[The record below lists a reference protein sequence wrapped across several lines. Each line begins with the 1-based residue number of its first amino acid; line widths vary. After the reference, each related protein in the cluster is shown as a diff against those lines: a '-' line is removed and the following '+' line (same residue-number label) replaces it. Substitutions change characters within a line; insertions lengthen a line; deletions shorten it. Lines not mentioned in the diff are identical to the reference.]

1 METESAIRRRLIRRP
16 ALLLLG
22 AVLFPALLSTLLVWR
37 FLPDWWQ
44 LSGFF
49 WYSIPGNSFVWLPH
63 EPAVI
68 YAGTLYAPALVAVVA
83 GMATTLASIIDHA
96 LFTRMFQS
104 ERLAPVGRSRVMR
117 VCVRLFAWHPWWT
130 IVFFAFTPIPFYPIR
145 LVAPLARYP
154 MAGYVSAVVFGRV
167 PRYFLLALGGVW
179 AKQLSQ
185 AFLPL

>member
-1 METESAIRRRLIRRP
+1 METESAIRRRLIGRP

-22 AVLFPALLSTLLVWR
+22 LALFPALLSTLLIRR
-37 FLPDWWQ
+37 FLPEWWQ

-68 YAGTLYAPALVAVVA
+68 VAGALYHPALVAVVG
-83 GMATTLASIIDHA
+83 GMATALASTIDHA

-104 ERLAPVGRSRVMR
+104 ERLAPVGRSRIMR
-117 VCVRLFAWHPWWT
+117 VCLRLFGWQPWWT
-130 IVFFAFTPIPFYPIR
+130 IVLFAFSPIPFYPIR

-154 MAGYVSAVVFGRV
+154 MVGYVSAVVVGRI
-167 PRYFLLALGGVW
+167 PRYYLIALGSDW
-179 AKQLSQ
+179 ARQLTQS
-185 AFLPL
+185 FLPL